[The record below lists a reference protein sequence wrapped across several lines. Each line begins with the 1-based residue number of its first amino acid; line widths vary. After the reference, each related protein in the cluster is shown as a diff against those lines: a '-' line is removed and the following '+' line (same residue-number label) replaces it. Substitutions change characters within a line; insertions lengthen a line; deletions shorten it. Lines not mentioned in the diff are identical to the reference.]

1 MRHPLLATVLTVSVA
16 FSAVAAANE
25 LPTVPSLALTAQS
38 RVSAPADEMVVVLR
52 AAQEGANL
60 GTLNQRVLA
69 QLQSA
74 IREAQGVAGVRARLG
89 AVSTQQR
96 YAPSTGAPDGWR
108 VQGEVVLDSLR
119 LKELGEL
126 TGKLSQ
132 HLQLGEV
139 SFRLS
144 QQKQLSLEAELLKE
158 VTMAFRAKA
167 QLTTEALGFAEYR
180 MGSLQLSQSRPPAGP
195 APLMT
200 MRASAAVALPAEGG
214 EQEMAATLSGTI
226 FPK

>member
-1 MRHPLLATVLTVSVA
+1 MPRHFLAVALT
-16 FSAVAAANE
+16 VAAAFPHVAAAE
-25 LPTVPSLALTAQS
+25 EPPATPSLALTAQS

-52 AAQEGANL
+52 TAQEGANL
-60 GTLNQRVLA
+60 GALNQRVLS
-69 QLQSA
+69 QLQAA
-74 IREAQGVAGVRARLG
+74 IKDAQGVAGVRARLG

-96 YAPSTGAPDGWR
+96 YAPATGTPDGWR
-108 VQGEVVLDSLR
+108 VQGEVVLDSLQ

-126 TGKLSQ
+126 TGRLSQ

-144 QQKQLSLEAELLKE
+144 QQKQMSLEAQLLKD
-158 VTMAFRAKA
+158 VTIAFRAKA
-167 QLTTEALGFAEYR
+167 KLTTEALGFAEYR

-195 APLMT
+195 APLMA
-200 MRASAAVALPAEGG
+200 MRTSASVALPAEGG
-214 EQEMAATLSGTI
+214 EQEMTATLSGTI